1 MKTKD
6 NKRTN
11 NVNSKASTSNAK
23 TNQAQN
29 ENKHKPLVGIIR
41 GFRFNENGEPEVLL
55 ALRVNEE
62 TIDVNGQRSKIR
74 YVKIGALPY
83 PCILEWVP
91 AEECMGYIRLEWAEV
106 KVKDR
111 SRRCPLPNGKGGFIR
126 CPERKGTSCCTCDRA
141 GRADSRT
148 NLTISLDALLE
159 NKNYELKASFLSDF
173 TVAETMELLEMLIVE
188 LDKKSPEYGKIF
200 LALFRGIT
208 KPRDIAQEL
217 GLPKESLYKDVP
229 KVRKLAQEIYQ
240 RLTTI

>member
-6 NKRTN
+6 NKHTN
-11 NVNSKASTSNAK
+11 KANSNANTSNAK
-23 TNQAQN
+23 TNQTQS

-111 SRRCPLPNGKGGFIR
+111 SGRCLLPNGKGGYIR
-126 CPERKGTSCCTCDRA
+126 CPDHKSCYTCDRI
-141 GRADSRT
+141 GRTDFST
-148 NLTISLDALLE
+148 NRPVSLDELLE

-173 TVAETMELLEMLIVE
+173 TVTETMELLEQLIVE
-188 LDKKSPEYGKIF
+188 LNKRSPKYGEIF
-200 LALFRGIT
+200 LALFYGAKKII
-208 KPRDIAQEL
+208 KIAKKLNIPE
-217 GLPKESLYKDVP
+217 KNIYKDVA
-229 KVRKLAQEIYQ
+229 KVRKLAQEIY
-240 RLTTI
+240 RELTTI